1 VWILKHVK
9 MLCKQLLFSRADLV
23 GELGESSIARTFKRK
38 EKVYLA
44 SFLGPRGH

>member
-1 VWILKHVK
+1 VDFERYVK
-9 MLCKQLLFSRADLV
+9 MLCKQASFSTADLV
-23 GELGESSIARTFKRK
+23 GELGESSIAGTFERK